1 MSTVPKHRPTPS
13 SEEEGRLSQALG
25 RIAPSRTTAMTDRA
39 FTLKAAGHDIIS
51 LSVGEPDFATPP
63 HVIAAAKAAL
73 DAGETKY
80 TAVAGTA
87 ALREAAA
94 LHFARDLGVV
104 VPAAQVIVSAGGKQA
119 IFHALLAT
127 LGPGDEVLIPAPWW
141 VSYPEIVRF
150 AGGTVVPLETTPASG
165 YRISA
170 AQLEAAITPS
180 TRWLLLNSPG
190 NPTGSVYSADDLI
203 ALGEVLARHPQVM
216 VMSDDIYAPLRYLP
230 GRHASIAAV
239 CPQLASRVLTISGVS
254 KSHAMTGFRIGLAAG
269 PDWLISA
276 MAKLQSH
283 SSGNPSSISQAAAVA
298 ALSGPQDFL
307 LDWCRVMRTRRDR
320 VVAAINAIPGLSAP
334 SPDGAFYCL
343 VDAAPLMS
351 RFADDEALCLH
362 LLDHGVAVVAAS
374 AFGGQDGFRISFAA
388 SEAHLDEAVRR
399 IAGAL
404 K

>member
-1 MSTVPKHRPTPS
+1 MK
-13 SEEEGRLSQALG
+13 LSQALT
-25 RIAPSRTTAMTDRA
+25 RIAPSRTAAMMDRA
-39 FTLKAAGHDIIS
+39 FELRAAGRDIIS

-73 DAGETKY
+73 DAGDTKY
-80 TAVAGTA
+80 TAVSGTQR
-87 ALREAAA
+87 LREAAA
-94 LHFARDLGVV
+94 LHFARDLGIT
-104 VPAAQVIVSAGGKQA
+104 VPASQTMVSAGGKQA

-127 LGPGDEVLIPAPWW
+127 LDPGDEVLIPAPWW

-150 AGGTVVPLETTPASG
+150 AGGTVVPLTTTPASG
-165 YRISA
+165 YRITPK
-170 AQLEAAITPS
+170 QLAAAITPQ

-203 ALGEVLARHPQVM
+203 ALGTVFAAHPQIM

-230 GRHASIAAV
+230 GRHATIAAV
-239 CPQLASRVLTISGVS
+239 CPQLADRVLTVSGLS

-269 PDWLISA
+269 PEWLIKA
-276 MAKLQSH
+276 MGKLQSH

-298 ALSGPQDFL
+298 ALEGSQEFL
-307 LDWCRVMRTRRDR
+307 VDWCAIMRSRRDR

-343 VDAAPLMS
+343 VDAAPLMA

-362 LLDHGVAVVAAS
+362 LLDAGVAVVAAS
-374 AFGGQDGFRISFAA
+374 AFGGHDGFRISFAA
-388 SEAHLDEAVRR
+388 SEAQLDEAVRR

-404 K
+404 A